1 MKKIL
6 YTAIMLFCLSSC
18 TIESNKEKESSI
30 EDGVLLRYNLNEGD
44 EFLLEVDVDINMEKE
59 ALEMKMGMSVTT
71 SVNNTKSNSINV
83 NSIYNKLTM
92 EIDMEGESEK
102 YDSENPE
109 ASDFSTA
116 MHDMIGS
123 MIGIKLNH
131 EFTSNGEMISTPDYE
146 SLFTNPQM
154 KMQMDGFNDQLD
166 NMIIELPEDTLF
178 IGEYWEEE
186 IIADGITSN
195 VKYTLTDIT
204 NQEYIFELNSKIT
217 GSGMNGTQT
226 GELILDKNTCMINS
240 SYSTL
245 NMPAIGMEA
254 SYKYTG
260 KKIR

>member
-6 YTAIMLFCLSSC
+6 YTTIVFCLISC
-18 TIESNKEKESSI
+18 TIESNKEKESEI

-44 EFLLEVDVDINMEKE
+44 EFLLEVDVDINMAKE

-92 EIDMEGESEK
+92 EINMEGESEK

-109 ASDFSTA
+109 TSDFSLA
-116 MHDMIGS
+116 MHEMIGS

-131 EFTSNGEMISTPDYE
+131 EFTSNGEMISSPDYE

-154 KMQMDGFNDQLD
+154 KMQMDGFNDQLE
-166 NMIIELPEDTLF
+166 NMIIELPEDTLLL
-178 IGEYWEEE
+178 GEYWQDK

-204 NQEYIFELNSKIT
+204 NKEYIFELNSTIT
-217 GSGMNGTQT
+217 GPGMNGSQT

-245 NMPAIGMEA
+245 NMPDIGMEA
-254 SYKYTG
+254 SYTYTG